1 MYAFS
6 VRVGT
11 TTNLTPEQIFV
22 LGEQEVT
29 RISREIDQLNAEI
42 TAGGDIPPARYAN
55 VEELLQAYAEFRVSV
70 EAELPT
76 LFGRFPKAG
85 FEIRPIEAFRERSMP
100 SSYVPASPD
109 GARPGVFYRNAAALR
124 EGRAASVPRALVLH
138 DAAARHPLL

>member
-11 TTNLTPEQIFV
+11 TTNLTPEQIFA

-55 VEELLQAYAEFRVSV
+55 VEELLQAYAEFRASV
-70 EAELPT
+70 EAKLPT

-85 FEIRPIEAFRERSMP
+85 FEIRPIEAF
-100 SSYVPASPD
+100 ASGRCPR
-109 GARPGVFYRNAAALR
+109 ATCRRRPTGTPGGLLPECR
-124 EGRAASVPRALVLH
+124 RAA
-138 DAAARHPLL
+138 